1 MARYLID
8 ENLPYYFKLWNTDQF
23 EHVFDIRNI
32 KTDNEIWEYAKKNQ
46 LIIVTKDS
54 DFSNRIMYNTPP
66 PKVIHIRSGN
76 LRIKQLHSL
85 LMNSWKDIEVE
96 VENHKLVNVFLEPI
110 ESIS

>member
-1 MARYLID
+1 MVRYLID
-8 ENLPYYFKLWNTDQF
+8 ENLPYFFKLWDNDQF
-23 EHVFDIRNI
+23 EHVFDIKNI

-54 DFSNRIMYNTPP
+54 DFSNRIMYSLPP

-76 LRIKQLHSL
+76 LKIKQLHSL
-85 LMNSWKDIEVE
+85 LMNIWKDIEIE
-96 VENHKLVNVFLEPI
+96 VENHKLVNVFIDRI